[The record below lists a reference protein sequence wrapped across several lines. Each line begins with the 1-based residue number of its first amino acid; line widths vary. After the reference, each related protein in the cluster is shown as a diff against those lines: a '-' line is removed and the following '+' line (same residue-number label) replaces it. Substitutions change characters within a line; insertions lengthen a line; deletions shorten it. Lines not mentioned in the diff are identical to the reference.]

1 MNLSEV
7 ADIFAIPFF
16 GLGVHYFYT
25 KQNRNTIE
33 NLLLLFLTTGLVA
46 DTFFTIRVLI
56 RS

>member
-16 GLGVHYFYT
+16 GLGVYYFYT
-25 KQNRNTIE
+25 KQNRTTTE

-46 DTFFTIRVLI
+46 DTFFSIRVLTH
-56 RS
+56 S